1 MKKIL
6 TFLLLISSI
15 LMIAAPLNVLADTP
29 NITVIADK
37 SATHPEVGGVL
48 PNFSS
53 MMGSGLIFD
62 LMRGKTAFEVSI
74 ARVKLN
80 GDVVAIK
87 LLTGGPMFA
96 TKVGDVFFAAY
107 NDKGQLTYLSASKNA
122 VVGEYNYIWAGIDL
136 NGGTT
141 VRAFVWDL
149 PTYIPLC
156 EARDNF
162 N

>member
-1 MKKIL
+1 MKRFL

-15 LMIAAPLNVLADTP
+15 LMIAAPLNALADTP
-29 NITVIADK
+29 NITVIANN
-37 SATHPEVGGVL
+37 STTYPEVGGAL
-48 PNFSS
+48 LNYSS

-62 LMRGKTAFEVSI
+62 LMREKPAFEVSI

-80 GDVVAIK
+80 GDAVAIK
-87 LLTGGPMFA
+87 LATGGLTYA
-96 TKVGDVFFAAY
+96 SKVGDVFFAAY
-107 NDKGQLTYLSASKNA
+107 NDKGQLTYTSTSKNA

-156 EARDNF
+156 EARDNL